1 MSNRKK
7 LQEAEQRLEE
17 LLCTEDSDV
26 NLDEVNVDEEVKSIC
41 DSLDEISKLYES
53 GELKPSDTKLYEHIL
68 EIKLELSKACILRR
82 WEEILKDY
90 ETDEIDYLSY
100 PNFYKHSDLDMVNS
114 IVSNIKVLNVRTGY
128 NYTHKTDY
136 IILEHPQNENLNFS
150 IGFQQSTLNLIYE
163 SLWGKSL
170 EEAKEILNVVD
181 DKDLDEHK
189 LVNVGFWF
197 DNYNYKKTL
206 KLGLGKEQFQNLLTQ
221 LVELLQ
227 EAEKSM

>member
-7 LQEAEQRLEE
+7 LQEAKQRLEK
-17 LLCTEDSDV
+17 LLYPEEFDI
-26 NLDEVNVDEEVKSIC
+26 NIEEVDVDEEVKSIF
-41 DSLDEISKLYES
+41 DSLHEISMLYES
-53 GELKPSDTKLYEHIL
+53 EELSPSDTKLYDRIL
-68 EIKLELSKACILRR
+68 EIKLELSKANIVRR

-100 PNFYKHSDLDMVNS
+100 PNFYKHSDLDMLNS

-128 NYTHKTDY
+128 NYTRKQDY
-136 IILEHPQNENLNFS
+136 IILEHPKNENLNFS
-150 IGFQQSTLNLIYE
+150 IGFRQSTLNLIYE

-170 EEAKEILNVVD
+170 EEAKEILNLVD
-181 DKDLDEHK
+181 DKDLDNHN
-189 LVNVGFWF
+189 LVNVWFWF

-221 LVELLQ
+221 LVGLLQ
-227 EAEKSM
+227 QAEKSI